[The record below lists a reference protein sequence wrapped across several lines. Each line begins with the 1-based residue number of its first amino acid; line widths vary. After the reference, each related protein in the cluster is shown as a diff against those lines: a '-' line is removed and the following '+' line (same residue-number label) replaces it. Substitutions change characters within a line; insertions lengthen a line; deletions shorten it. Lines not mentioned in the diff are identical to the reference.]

1 MTHARFEKKVAVI
14 TGGGGDIGKAIAL
27 EFAREGADVIISD
40 ITDNNEKLAALRAD
54 ISKFGGTCEVIK
66 TDVSN
71 QEDVIHM
78 VQRVRDT
85 HEGIDILINC
95 AGVWIPGQTLLECP
109 EENWDRVL
117 DINLKGC
124 WLCCKEVGKVMAARR
139 NGVIINM
146 SSQVGITPGT
156 GAGAY
161 SISKAG
167 IIMLTRQL
175 ALELGQWNIRVNA
188 LAPGVVKTRFN
199 ENIWKDP
206 KIAEHLSTTIPLGRM
221 AEPEDIAGAALF
233 LASGESRYITGDIL
247 TVNGGW
253 QPGG

>member
-1 MTHARFEKKVAVI
+1 MTHARLEKKVAVI
-14 TGGGGDIGKAIAL
+14 TGGVGDIGKAIAL
-27 EFAREGADVIISD
+27 EFAGEGADVIICD
-40 ITDNNEKLAALRAD
+40 VTDNHEKIEDLKVE
-54 ISKFGGTCEVIK
+54 ISESGRSCQVMK

-71 QEDVIHM
+71 RDDVIHM
-78 VQRVRDT
+78 VQRVRNS
-85 HEGIDILINC
+85 HGGIDILVNC
-95 AGVWIPGQTLLECP
+95 AGVWIPGETLLECP
-109 EENWDRVL
+109 EENWDRVM

-124 WLCCKEVGKVMAARR
+124 WLSCKEAGKVMKERR
-139 NGVIINM
+139 NGVIINL

-175 ALELGQWNIRVNA
+175 ALELGPFNIRVNA
-188 LAPGVVKTRFN
+188 LAPGVVKTGFN

-206 KIAEHLSTTIPLGRM
+206 EIAEHLSSTIPLGRM
-221 AEPEDIAGAALF
+221 AEPEDVAGAALF
-233 LASGESRYITGDIL
+233 LASDESRYVTGDIL

>member
-1 MTHARFEKKVAVI
+1 MIHTRLEKKVAII

-27 EFAREGADVIISD
+27 EFAGEGADVIISD
-40 ITDNNEKLAALRAD
+40 IADNNEKLDALRAD
-54 ISKFGGTCEVIK
+54 ISEFGGTYQVIK

-71 QEDVIHM
+71 RVDVVNM
-78 VQRVRDT
+78 VQQVRNI
-85 HEGIDILINC
+85 HGGIDILVNC
-95 AGVWIPGQTLLECP
+95 AGVWIPGETLLECP
-109 EENWDRVL
+109 EENWDRVM

-124 WLCCKEVGKVMAARR
+124 WLCCKEVGKVMAEPRK
-139 NGVIINM
+139 GVIINI

-167 IIMLTRQL
+167 MIMLTRQL
-175 ALELGQWNIRVNA
+175 ALELGHLNIRVNA
-188 LAPGVVKTRFN
+188 LAPGVVKTGFN

-206 KIAEHLSTTIPLGRM
+206 KIAEHLSSTIPLGRM
-221 AEPEDIAGAALF
+221 AEPEDVAGAALF
-233 LASGESRYITGDIL
+233 LASDESKYVTGDIL

>member
-1 MTHARFEKKVAVI
+1 MTHARFEKKVVII

-27 EFAREGADVIISD
+27 QFAKEGAHVIISD
-40 ITDNNEKLAALRAD
+40 IADNNEKIEALRAD
-54 ISKFGGTCEVIK
+54 ISKFDGTYQVIK

-71 QEDVIHM
+71 QVDVTNM
-78 VQRVRDT
+78 VQRVRNT
-85 HEGIDILINC
+85 HEGIDILVNC
-95 AGVWIPGQTLLECP
+95 AGVWIPGDTLLECP
-109 EENWDRVL
+109 EENWDRVM

-124 WLCCKEVGKVMAARR
+124 WLCCKEVGKAMVERQ

-175 ALELGQWNIRVNA
+175 ALELGRLNIRVNT
-188 LAPGVVKTRFN
+188 LAPGVVKTSFN

-206 KIAEHLSTTIPLGRM
+206 KIAEHLSRTIPLGRM

-233 LASGESRYITGDIL
+233 LASDESRYVTGDIL

>member
-1 MTHARFEKKVAVI
+1 MTHARLEKKVAVI
-14 TGGGGDIGKAIAL
+14 TGGAGDIGKAIAL
-27 EFAREGADVIISD
+27 EFAGEGADVIVSD
-40 ITDNNEKLAALRAD
+40 IADDEKIDALKAD
-54 ISKFGGTCEVIK
+54 LSTFGGRYQVMKI
-66 TDVSN
+66 DVSDRN
-71 QEDVIHM
+71 DVIHM
-78 VQRVRDT
+78 VKRVRDS
-85 HEGIDILINC
+85 HGGIDILVNC
-95 AGVWIPGQTLLECP
+95 AGVWIPGETLLECP
-109 EENWDRVL
+109 EENWDRVM

-124 WLCCKEVGKVMAARR
+124 WLCCKEVGKGMVERR
-139 NGVIINM
+139 SGVIINM

-161 SISKAG
+161 SVSKAG

-188 LAPGVVKTRFN
+188 LAPGVVKTSFN

-206 KIAEHLSTTIPLGRM
+206 EIAEHLSATIPLGRM

-233 LASGESRYITGDIL
+233 LASDESRYVTGDIL

-253 QPGG
+253 HPAA

>member
-1 MTHARFEKKVAVI
+1 MTHARFEKKVAII

-40 ITDNNEKLAALRAD
+40 IADNNEKLDALRAD
-54 ISKFGGTCEVIK
+54 ISKFGGTYQVIK

-71 QEDVIHM
+71 QVDVINM
-78 VQRVRDT
+78 VQRVRNT
-85 HEGIDILINC
+85 HGRIDILVNC
-95 AGVWIPGQTLLECP
+95 AGVWIPGETLLECQ
-109 EENWDRVL
+109 EENWDRVM

-124 WLCCKEVGKVMAARR
+124 WLCCKEVGKVMAERR

-175 ALELGQWNIRVNA
+175 ALELGQLNIRVNA
-188 LAPGVVKTRFN
+188 LAPGVVKTSFN

-233 LASGESRYITGDIL
+233 LASDDSRYITGDIL

-253 QPGG
+253 QPGR